1 MKSVKAIKTYIVS
14 AISFDGT
21 TTEKEKITELM
32 RRFNS
37 EYWYPDNQKRYNY
50 NVIKA
55 IASWLQ
61 GLPSEVNIAFDY
73 NEIDHLL
80 IEWKY
85 IKETSKE
92 TTVTRERENYWLYIA
107 NMIVILAKQ
116 HNVA

>member
-1 MKSVKAIKTYIVS
+1 MKSAKAIKTYILS

-61 GLPSEVNIAFDY
+61 GLPSEINIAFNY
-73 NEIDHLL
+73 NEIDQLL

-107 NMIVILAKQ
+107 SMIVTLAKY